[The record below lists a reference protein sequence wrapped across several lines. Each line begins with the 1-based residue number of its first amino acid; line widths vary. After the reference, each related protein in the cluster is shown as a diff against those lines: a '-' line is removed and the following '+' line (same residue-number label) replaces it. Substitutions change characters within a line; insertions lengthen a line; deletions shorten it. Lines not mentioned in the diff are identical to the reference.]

1 MTEQKQIRFDL
12 WPRADAATADGPLVV
27 PYLDLA
33 GEDDPIDFLFT
44 LGGRYGLIA
53 RANLHTLQGTKK
65 AGKSAAGLA
74 LIAAALKGEF
84 IGITPSRADLKIL
97 WIDTEQDRNTLRQ
110 KARAVLA
117 MAELEAM
124 PDRVKIVTLRGFGSP
139 ADLLAATL
147 QAIADNAADFVFLD
161 GVVDLCPA
169 FNDEEKSRAVV
180 RQLEAYAE
188 QYGAAILGLIHTN
201 KHDNEARGHL
211 GAVLQQKSA
220 EIYQVN
226 KEGNTANVTQ
236 PFSRFAPVPPFSF
249 AFADDFK
256 IEPAGG
262 YADTDKWR
270 FYFQQFEPLF
280 HDIPRLQSKEL
291 IQVYMDYYQRGKRTA
306 QEAVKSAVFYHALE
320 RRKVGTSVFYSL
332 PFAVEDPDTDGEPDG
347 TADTDTSA
355 QDTSTAGE
363 DDPTLFRPGA
373 E

>member
-12 WPRADAATADGPLVV
+12 WPRTDAATADGPLIV

-84 IGITPSRADLKIL
+84 IGITPSRADLEIL

-147 QAIADNAADFVFLD
+147 QAIADNSADFVFLD

-226 KEGNTANVTQ
+226 KEGDTAKVTQ

-249 AFADDFK
+249 TFADDFK

-262 YADTDKWR
+262 PTDTGQCLYFFKQ
-270 FYFQQFEPLF
+270 FYPLF
-280 HDIPRLQSKEL
+280 QDTKRLQSKEIVPL
-291 IQVYMDYYQRGKRTA
+291 YMDYYLKGKRTA
-306 QEAVKSAVFYHALE
+306 QEAVKNAVFFGALDK
-320 RRKVGTSVFYSL
+320 RKEGTSVFYSL
-332 PFAVEDPDTDGEPDG
+332 AFYPGDNDTDGEPDR

>member
-1 MTEQKQIRFDL
+1 MKEEKRICFDK
-12 WPRADAATADGPLVV
+12 WPRNEAPATDAPRTI

-44 LGGRYGLIA
+44 LGGKYGLIA

-74 LIAAALKGEF
+74 LIVAALKGDF
-84 IGITPSRADLKIL
+84 LDITPSREDLEIL

-110 KARAVLA
+110 KGRAVLE
-117 MAELEAM
+117 MAGLDTM
-124 PDRVKIVTLRGFGSP
+124 PDRVKIVTLRGYGSP

-147 QAIADNAADFVFLD
+147 QAIADNSADFVFLD

-220 EIYQVN
+220 EIYQVT
-226 KEGNTANVTQ
+226 KDGDTAKVAQ

-249 AFADDFK
+249 AFTDDFK
-256 IEPAGG
+256 IMPAGG
-262 YADTDKWR
+262 STDIEQWQHYYR
-270 FYFQQFEPLF
+270 QFEPLLR
-280 HDIPRLQSKEL
+280 DTAQLRNKDL
-291 IQVYMDYYQRGKRTA
+291 IQVYMDYYEKSRRTA
-306 QEAVKSAVFYHALE
+306 QDAIKSAVYYGALD
-320 RRKVGTSVFYSL
+320 RKKEGAGVFYSL
-332 PFAVEDPDTDGEPDG
+332 PFVSAAPQDPESGQDQEQGQEDE
-347 TADTDTSA
+347 
-355 QDTSTAGE
+355 
-363 DDPTLFRPGA
+363 TLFRQGA